1 MNVTAT
7 LPGMA
12 PAEDVREKLRGY
24 WRRRPTF
31 FVTAALVLLLT
42 ISLAVLLPPTYRAGA
57 TILIEQQEIPQERVR
72 SAQTSNSDQRVQVIS
87 QRVMTTQNLLMLID
101 RYHLYP
107 DIRLT
112 KPREVLMQRM
122 RDDIIMKMIS
132 ADVIDPR
139 SGHPTQATIAFS
151 VSYQNQSPE
160 LALKVAND
168 LTSLYLNENLTSR
181 TQLAEQTSAFFA
193 EEASRQQARIV
204 ELDKTLADFK
214 EKHHDRLPELETLNV
229 QGSDR
234 TELELRDVENHLSA
248 IDSQRIV
255 LEAQLAQISPT
266 AVVYS
271 DTGQRVMNTE
281 DRLKDLK
288 SKLAGYR
295 ARYAPD
301 HPDVVNTEREVAGL
315 EKEVK
320 AEDGTSDIARQ
331 LNDAKAQL
339 GQALEKY
346 SADHPDVIRL
356 QHLVNE
362 LEKTVAS
369 QPASSNL
376 LKEQAHADSP
386 AYIQVRGQID
396 ALMAQRKSDE
406 LKRDELQAKLDD
418 YERRLAA
425 APAVER
431 DYRLLA
437 QELENAQLKYQQIR
451 AKQSD
456 VQVSENLETERKGER
471 FTMIEPPLPPE
482 KPISP
487 NRILIVA
494 MGLVLSLGAGFGA
507 VVLKDSLDPSVRG
520 VNDVR
525 RLLSVPPLA
534 AIPNI
539 VTEAEARRQRRV
551 ARYSWQGAVMAL
563 VAVGA
568 AVHFLVRPLDIVWLS
583 LLHRFGM

>member
-7 LPGMA
+7 SLGMA

-31 FVTAALVLLLT
+31 FVTAAILLLFT

-57 TILIEQQEIPQERVR
+57 TILIEQQEIPQELVR
-72 SAQTSNSDQRVQVIS
+72 SAITSFADQRVQVIS
-87 QRVMTTQNLLMLID
+87 QRVMTTQNLLVLID

-168 LTSLYLNENLTSR
+168 LTTLYLNENLTSR

-193 EEASRQQARIV
+193 EEAARQQARIV

-214 EKHHDRLPELETLNV
+214 EKHHDRLPELQTLNV

-248 IDSQRIV
+248 IDSQRIL

-266 AVVYS
+266 AVVFS

-288 SKLAGYR
+288 SKLAGYK

-301 HPDVVNTEREVAGL
+301 HPDVVNTAREVAGL

-331 LNDAKAQL
+331 LNDARAQL

-356 QHLVNE
+356 RHLVSD

-369 QPASSNL
+369 QPASGNL
-376 LKEQAHADSP
+376 IKEQAHADNP
-386 AYIQVRGQID
+386 AYIQVKGQVD

-437 QELENAQLKYQQIR
+437 QELDNAQLKYQQIR

-487 NRILIVA
+487 NRILILA
-494 MGLVLSLGAGFGA
+494 MGFVLSLGAGFGA

-551 ARYSWQGAVMAL
+551 ARYSWQGAVLAL
-563 VAVGA
+563 VGVGVS
-568 AVHFLVRPLDIVWLS
+568 VHFLVRPLDIVWLS